1 MSIRTLYW
9 LFLIKLTKFI
19 SPFYDPLSWWIAD
32 LTGLTDRLSYVLGY
46 GIRLE
51 HRVEQR
57 NRARAAEQKK
67 LAQ

>member
-9 LFLIKLTKFI
+9 LFLIKLTKFL
-19 SPFYDPLSWWIAD
+19 SPLNSPLSWWIAD

-46 GIRLE
+46 DIRLE